1 VNDLQHLSLVLSPD
15 SPAGGGGGAQPQVPG
30 PGPGGTGRRPRSV
43 TLRAGQAEA
52 EEGPSLDPASKSLAD
67 ALRVLFRLLQL
78 SLLLIAGLYVL
89 SGFQSVREGQ
99 SGIRLLF
106 GKIDAERLDPGFRF
120 AFPYPIG
127 ELVKVETGARTFKID
142 EEFWPAIT
150 NPADK
155 DRPVDQLPKLAS
167 LRPEGDGSLI
177 TADNNLLHARWE
189 VIYSRRDPGDWAES
203 ILTTNEEQ
211 IVRSAVKRSV
221 VHAVAE
227 STIDDVLRQTGDQ
240 GTVSARA
247 SDLAQKM
254 LDAMGTGIQLD
265 TVNLVT
271 KIPPT
276 ATLESFNRVQ
286 SASEQASKARDEAEQ
301 QARRVLNNAAGA
313 AAPALLAE
321 IDRYEVEIEKGD
333 ASAAAATL
341 DRINRLLENRGMTVD
356 GKEVA
361 IQTGG
366 NVSSMINDAQIYR
379 TTVVA
384 TAQQDLATFEA
395 KSEQFAKNP
404 KVLIHTEWANALST
418 FYGRSN
424 VQSFFLPPNTQVLD
438 LLLNP
443 DPDIIREF
451 ERVRNTQVAEQ
462 AEEERRRKQRERQ
475 FETDTGLKEL
485 PG

>member
-1 VNDLQHLSLVLSPD
+1 MNHLQRFNLLLSPD
-15 SPAGGGGGAQPQVPG
+15 APAGGMGGGAPQNPNPG
-30 PGPGGTGRRPRSV
+30 PGARSPRSV
-43 TLRAGQAEA
+43 TLRAGQAEID
-52 EEGPSLDPASKSLAD
+52 EGPSLDPASKSLAD

-78 SLLLIAGLYVL
+78 SLLIIAALYVL

-106 GKIDAERLDPGFRF
+106 GKINAERLDPGFRF

-155 DRPVDQLPKLAS
+155 ERPVDQLPKLSS

-189 VIYSRRDPGDWAES
+189 VIYSRRDPGDWAQS

-211 IVRSAVKRSV
+211 IVRSAVNRSI

-247 SDLAQKM
+247 RDLAQKM
-254 LDAMGTGIQLD
+254 LDSMGTGIQLD

-286 SASEQASKARDEAEQ
+286 SAAEQASKARDEAEQ
-301 QARRVLNNAAGA
+301 EARRVLNNAAGA

-321 IDRYEVEIEKGD
+321 IDRYEVDIEKGD
-333 ASAAAATL
+333 ATAAAITL
-341 DRINRLLENRGMTVD
+341 ERINRLLEGRGMTVD

-361 IQTGG
+361 VPTGG
-366 NVSSMINDAQIYR
+366 NISRMINDAQLYR

-384 TAQQDLATFEA
+384 TASQDLTTFQA

-404 KVLIHTEWANALST
+404 KVLIHTEWANALMAFNS
-418 FYGRSN
+418 RPN
-424 VQSFFLPPNTQVLD
+424 VQKFFLPPSTQVLD

-462 AEEERRRKQRERQ
+462 AEEERRQRQRDSQ
-475 FETDTGLKEL
+475 FKTDTGLKTM